1 MPTTSNGAAPNGHAT
16 TSRPGSTIALALA
29 GGGGE
34 GAIYEIG
41 TLRALD
47 EAIEGLDFTR
57 VPIYVG
63 VSAGAFVAS
72 CLANGLTTSQLCRS
86 IVTTDPGEHPFQ
98 PERFLMPAFGEFL
111 KRGLSVPGLLFDAFK
126 DVARNPTDLRVV
138 GTFIDRLTRAVPVGL
153 FANDPLR
160 AFLERVFKKD
170 GRTNDF
176 RRLRQQLYIVAAD
189 LDSGEAVR
197 FGEPGLDHVPIARA
211 VQASTALPGLY
222 PPVEIEGNYYVDGV
236 LLKTMHAS
244 VALEKG
250 ADLVLCVNPI
260 VPVDLAAARHEGFIR
275 PGRLVDLGMPA
286 VMSQTLRTLVHSR
299 LNVGLAAYED
309 RYAGRDVL
317 LFEPR
322 RDDTQMFFTNI
333 FSFSQR
339 RTVCEHAYRSTLAN
353 IRERREEISAAL
365 APHGLRLRDEVIN
378 DLHRD
383 LWANIGLDPKRQGA
397 PTSEVT
403 QRLRI
408 ALHRL
413 DTLIGDRL
421 V

>member
-1 MPTTSNGAAPNGHAT
+1 MSSSPNGTAVNGAAHPT
-16 TSRPGSTIALALA
+16 VALALA

-41 TLRALD
+41 ALRALD

-72 CLANGLTTSQLCRS
+72 CLANGLTTSQLCRG
-86 IVTTDPGEHPFQ
+86 IITTDPGEHPFQ
-98 PERFLMPAFGEFL
+98 PERFLVPAFSEFL
-111 KRGLSVPGLLFDAFK
+111 KRGLRVPGLVLDAVK
-126 DVARNPTDLRVV
+126 DLARSPIDSRVIA
-138 GTFIDRLTRAVPVGL
+138 TFADRLSRAMPVGL

-160 AFLERVFKKD
+160 AFLEQVFAKE

-176 RRLRQQLYIVAAD
+176 RRLRQKLYIVAAD

-197 FGEPGLDHVPIARA
+197 FGDEGYDHVPIARA

-222 PPVEIEGNYYVDGV
+222 PPVQIDGGNYVDGV

-260 VPVDLAAARHEGFIR
+260 VPVDMLAARREGYIR

-299 LNVGLAAYED
+299 LNVGLAAYGD
-309 RYAGRDVL
+309 RYGDRDVL

-322 RDDTQMFFTNI
+322 RDDYKMFFTNI
-333 FSFSQR
+333 FSFSER
-339 RTVCEHAYRSTLAN
+339 RTVCEHAYRSTLADL
-353 IRERREEISAAL
+353 RERRGEI
-365 APHGLRLRDEVIN
+365 APVLERYGLRLRDAVLDDPE
-378 DLHRD
+378 RS
-383 LWANIGLDPKRQGA
+383 LWDNIGLDPKRRDA

-413 DTLIGDRL
+413 DNLIGDGM